1 MPFVSPEFVL
11 FFSIVFPAFFLV
23 PPRYKSHFL
32 LAVSGIFYA
41 YAGIA
46 ALVLL
51 SYSVWVDFW
60 LAQHLQK
67 TEDAKWRLRWLWL
80 GVVHN
85 LFWLILLKYP
95 TFFLGLG
102 SLPSNVV
109 ILSEIHPVGLSFYTF
124 TKIAYLVDVYW
135 RVLPAVTNPV
145 TFGTFVAFFPNI
157 TSGPIE
163 RAAHLLPQLQQPLGF
178 DYDRV
183 VSGCRLL
190 LWGGFKKIVIADTL
204 ARYVNAVY
212 DTPQA
217 YSGAILACATFFLA
231 FQIYAD
237 FSGYTDMARG
247 IARILGIQLFENFRQ
262 PYFAQSVTEFW
273 RGWHISLSN
282 WIRELMFVPLS
293 RLLMRRN
300 QRLSPRI
307 SGVTAQV
314 IVMALV
320 GLWHGAALTFV
331 VWGLLHGI
339 YLSVE
344 AWFRRPPN
352 KKAEP
357 AWRPLWRM
365 LRTFSFVSLAWIFF
379 RANSLEDAVYILT
392 HLPILTTDNP
402 AGISL
407 FGRIPFLLNFVLI
420 ALLMY
425 TDWLERKQPLPDRL
439 AQQALPMRWLVYYGL
454 TCSILGVI
462 ILNTTPPPLFIYFA
476 F

>member
-1 MPFVSPEFVL
+1 
-11 FFSIVFPAFFLV
+11 LV
-23 PPRYKSHFL
+23 GLPSDT
-32 LAVSGIFYA
+32 
-41 YAGIA
+41 
-46 ALVLL
+46 LVLPE
-51 SYSVWVDFW
+51 V
-60 LAQHLQK
+60 
-67 TEDAKWRLRWLWL
+67 
-80 GVVHN
+80 
-85 LFWLILLKYP
+85 
-95 TFFLGLG
+95 
-102 SLPSNVV
+102 
-109 ILSEIHPVGLSFYTF
+109 HPVGLSFYTF

-135 RVLPAVTNPV
+135 RVIPAVTNPI
-145 TFGTFVAFFPNI
+145 TFGTFIAFFPNI

-163 RAAHLLPQLQQPLGF
+163 RAAHLLPQLQATVTF

-190 LWGGFKKIVIADTL
+190 LWGCFKKMVIADTL
-204 ARYVNAVY
+204 AHYVNAVY
-212 DTPQA
+212 AAPQA
-217 YSGAILACATFFLA
+217 YSGAVLLCATLFLA

-247 IARILGIQLFENFRQ
+247 IARILGIHLFENFRQ

-273 RGWHISLSN
+273 RSWHISLSN

-300 QRLSPRI
+300 QNLSPRI
-307 SGVTAQV
+307 LGVIAQL

-331 VWGLLHGI
+331 VWGVLHGI

-344 AWFRRPPN
+344 AWFRRPPS
-352 KKAEP
+352 KKAEA

-365 LRTFSFVSLAWIFF
+365 LRTFMLVALAWIFF
-379 RANSLEDAVYILT
+379 RATSLEDAVYILT

-407 FGRIPFLLNFVLI
+407 FGRLPFLLNFGLI
-420 ALLMY
+420 ALLLY
-425 TDWLERKQPLPDRL
+425 TDWLERTQPIPDRL
-439 AQQALPMRWLVYYGL
+439 AHQRLPVRWLLYYGL
-454 TCSILGVI
+454 TCGILGVI